1 MNIRNTKHLP
11 YFHRGIDT
19 LVGRTRKGSGN
30 TSLQGECFHA
40 ISNSP
45 HGWQVWLARA
55 KPNPNGL
62 VNRVTVGSLLCF
74 EGFSPSAKTNI

>member
-1 MNIRNTKHLP
+1 MNIRNTNFP

-19 LVGRTRKGSGN
+19 VVGRTRKGSGN

-45 HGWQVWLARA
+45 HGWQVWLARYLSPLWSKV

-62 VNRVTVGSLLCF
+62 MFGWVATC
-74 EGFSPSAKTNI
+74 E